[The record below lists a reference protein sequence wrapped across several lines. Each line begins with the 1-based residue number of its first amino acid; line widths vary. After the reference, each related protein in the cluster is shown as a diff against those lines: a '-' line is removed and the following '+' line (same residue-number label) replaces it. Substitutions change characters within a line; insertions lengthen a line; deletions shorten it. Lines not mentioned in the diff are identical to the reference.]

1 MLKEVSFREKIGCC
15 LPEDGILLAHS
26 LTRQRVKNCLTQL
39 THLLLLLAAAGGVS
53 RRLAVP
59 AG

>member
-1 MLKEVSFREKIGCC
+1 MLKEVFREKIGCC

-39 THLLLLLAAAGGVS
+39 THLLLLLAAAAGGV
-53 RRLAVP
+53 AVP